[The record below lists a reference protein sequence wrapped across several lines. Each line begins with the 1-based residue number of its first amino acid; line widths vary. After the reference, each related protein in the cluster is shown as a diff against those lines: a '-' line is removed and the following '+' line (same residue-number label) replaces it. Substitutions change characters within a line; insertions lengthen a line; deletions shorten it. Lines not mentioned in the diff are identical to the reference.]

1 MLASPLTSVVALLW
15 LTCRITG
22 VAGLPEWVSSLPP
35 LGGVPPR
42 RWTVVRK
49 ATLAAI
55 TGFGGEAESVTRTTI
70 G

>member
-1 MLASPLTSVVALLW
+1 MSVAAPLW

-22 VAGLPEWVSSLPP
+22 IEGLPGEDPSDRS
-35 LGGVPPR
+35 
-42 RWTVVRK
+42 TVLRK

-55 TGFGGEAESVTRTTI
+55 TGFGGEEESVTRTTI